1 MRFKTGDKV
10 WAIVDARYSPLYV
23 IKILGLGRRAAVVL
37 GEVSCHEKWAI
48 RDMLRRSTV
57 YHIDIE
63 GHSSLPW
70 FAAEKVLEPRHDPYE
85 GDLSGSWDTCP
96 YQPERVTT

>member
-1 MRFKTGDKV
+1 MSKYSAGDKV
-10 WAIVDARYSPLYV
+10 WAIVDARYTSSYV
-23 IKILGLGRRAAVVL
+23 IKILGTGRRAAVVL
-37 GEVSCHEKWAI
+37 GEASCHDNAVI
-48 RDMLRRSTV
+48 RYMLHHGTV

-63 GHSSLPW
+63 HSSLPW

-96 YQPERVTT
+96 YKPERV